1 MTENWTLKGE
11 YLESCNCAFLC
22 PCLLGPRNE
31 RGGAMAPPTEGFC
44 DVPLVFRIDDGAYGG
59 TDLGGTHAALAVH
72 TPGAMGEGDWTVG
85 LYLDEKASG
94 AQREALEAIFGGRA
108 GGPLGALSVIVGTWR
123 PTRTAAISFEMD
135 GRIRR
140 AAIPGVLDL
149 EVEGVVGRDG
159 VSPSWIDNVRHFVS
173 GRLAA
178 AKTLRGSYTDHG
190 SAWDNAGRNAHY
202 ASFEW
207 SGP

>member
-1 MTENWTLKGE
+1 MAESWTLKGE

-31 RGGAMAPPTEGFC
+31 RGGAMAQPTEGHC

-59 TDLGGTHAALAVH
+59 TALGGTHAAIAAH
-72 TPGAMGEGDWTVG
+72 TPGPMGEGNWTAA
-85 LYLDEKASG
+85 LYLDEAASDD
-94 AQREALEAIFGGRA
+94 QRAALEAIFGGHA
-108 GGPLGALSVIVGTWR
+108 GGTLGGLSVLVGTWQ
-123 PTRTAAISFEMD
+123 PTRTAAIEFAID
-135 GRIRR
+135 GRRRR
-140 AAIPGVLDL
+140 ASIPGVLDI

-159 VSPSWIDNVRHFVS
+159 DSPSWIDNVRHFVS
-173 GRLAA
+173 SRLAA
-178 AKTLRGSYTDHG
+178 ARTLRGTYTDHG
-190 SAWDNAGRNAHY
+190 SSWDNAGRNAHY